1 MKNYFNERERTNH
14 IILMCTEY
22 NVKEFAE
29 SNALTDNEKRILNK
43 ISKLANEFN
52 SSVFDRFGEPYKR
65 KIVGT
70 LNCNNL
76 RLVGKYTP
84 VADCISYCA
93 SEDIEPKVK
102 ELIAINC
109 MGCEKCNYKDCAI
122 YSMAVTCGINGSSES
137 GCPYLMEI

>member
-29 SNALTDNEKRILNK
+29 SNALTDTEKRILNK
-43 ISKLANEFN
+43 ISKLATEFN
-52 SSVFDRFGEPYKR
+52 NSVFERFGEPYKR

-70 LNCNNL
+70 LNNNSL

-102 ELIAINC
+102 DLIGLYC
-109 MGCEKCNYKDCAI
+109 MGCEKCNYKDCSI
-122 YSMAVTCGINGSSES
+122 YAMAVACGIVGSDTD
-137 GCPYLMEI
+137 GCPYKMEF